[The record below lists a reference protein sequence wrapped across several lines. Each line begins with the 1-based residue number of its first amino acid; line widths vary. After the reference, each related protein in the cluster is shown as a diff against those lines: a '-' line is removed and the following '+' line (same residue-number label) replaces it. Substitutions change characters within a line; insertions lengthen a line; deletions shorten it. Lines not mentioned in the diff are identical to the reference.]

1 MKALNKNHYDLT
13 EVDGGYSIIIYK
25 FIELITEFVDIWDL
39 IYFKSLDSV
48 WIYVKSIEDQ
58 KNSFTVIFNFKSQ
71 RVELLKGDSIVDI
84 ITLEKNDISIS
95 YRIIEIITGRLLKNK
110 PGSFEKNLEGCV
122 LEL

>member
-1 MKALNKNHYDLT
+1 MKALNKYYYDLT
-13 EVDGGYSIIIYK
+13 GVDDCYSVIIHK

-48 WIYVKSIEDQ
+48 WVYLKSAEGQ

-71 RVELLKGDSIVDI
+71 RIELLKGDSIVDI
-84 ITLEKNDISIS
+84 VTLEKSDINIS
-95 YRIIEIITGRLLKNK
+95 YRIVEIITDKVLKNK
-110 PGSFEKNLEGCV
+110 PINFEKNLEGCI